1 MESDVAMYAHDF
13 DRATS
18 AARDFD
24 DRFYSNQEQRSL
36 AVALA
41 SALRGDSASA
51 RLSASETIRRGQA
64 ELERRGGERSLDA
77 FGRRSAVEAQMG
89 IALALRGEREAAVRL
104 AEKAAASYSPARD
117 AMEGC
122 YTQRWLAITYSIVGR
137 RSDAVAVLRRL
148 HGVPSCPTSTALRLD
163 PMFDGLRADP
173 EFQRLVAPGK

>member
-1 MESDVAMYAHDF
+1 
-13 DRATS
+13 
-18 AARDFD
+18 
-24 DRFYSNQEQRSL
+24 
-36 AVALA
+36 
-41 SALRGDSASA
+41 
-51 RLSASETIRRGQA
+51 
-64 ELERRGGERSLDA
+64 
-77 FGRRSAVEAQMG
+77 MG